1 MPRDNW
7 VCDDGG
13 VFHPQPHGEPIFLAG
28 MSTLDTTPLSDAHAA
43 GAPHRHEVAD
53 DAAPALRPLF
63 RLDAGWLFLLAGL
76 AVLSVTVLIPAAR
89 DLEEARWQRNRALA
103 IERHREQR
111 LNRYGQYLSAVQ
123 RGEEDVVLSLMA
135 TQLNVSP
142 VGRVPLLDEGD
153 PGRVNAS
160 VFPSLEPDP
169 VELPARPDADKK
181 PSILTRLTTND
192 HHRLWLLAGGVVCV
206 LIGLLPPVMRN
217 RL

>member
-1 MPRDNW
+1 MSTLETSPLQDARETPA
-7 VCDDGG
+7 
-13 VFHPQPHGEPIFLAG
+13 FHRHEGSGEPI
-28 MSTLDTTPLSDAHAA
+28 P
-43 GAPHRHEVAD
+43 
-53 DAAPALRPLF
+53 RPLF

-76 AVLSVTVLIPAAR
+76 AVLAVTVLIPATR

-111 LNRYGQYLSAVQ
+111 LNRYGQYLSALQ

-169 VELPARPDADKK
+169 VELPANPEAARK

-206 LIGLLPPVMRN
+206 LIGLLPPVMRS
-217 RL
+217 RP